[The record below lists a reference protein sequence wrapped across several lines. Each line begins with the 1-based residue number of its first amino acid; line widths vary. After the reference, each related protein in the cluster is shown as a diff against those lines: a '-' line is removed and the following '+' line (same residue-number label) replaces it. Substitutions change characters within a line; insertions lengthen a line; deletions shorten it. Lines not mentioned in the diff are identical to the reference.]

1 MDWSYFIF
9 FVLAVI
15 LVAQSSI
22 TIYTYQKNKTQQDS
36 NYYFSV
42 FTLVTA
48 ILGLLY
54 SGYMMYKGRQGAAS
68 AVKSA
73 ITGQGDLLPPVDV
86 AGLATKGTTQ
96 DVESLMSTIQQM
108 GAQAKSKVD
117 MEIETKGR
125 ALEALLK
132 TVQQRMTSTAE
143 AAAALGKSATL
154 GAGAGP
160 KPAV

>member
-15 LVAQSSI
+15 LIAQSSI
-22 TIYTYQKNKTQQDS
+22 TIYTYRKNKTPADS
-36 NYYFSV
+36 NYYFSI

-54 SGYMMYKGRQGAAS
+54 SGYKMYKGRNEAVA
-68 AVKSA
+68 AVKA
-73 ITGQGDLLPPVDV
+73 AVMGQGDLLPPVDV
-86 AGLATKGTTQ
+86 TGLAAKGTTQ
-96 DVESLMSTIQQM
+96 DVESLLSSIQRM
-108 GAQAKSKVD
+108 GAQAKSKMD

-132 TVQQRMTSTAE
+132 TVEQRVASTTE
-143 AAAALGKSATL
+143 AAAALGKSAAL
-154 GAGAGP
+154 GADAGP